1 MPTYLDATHNK
12 RNESNPIPASSD
24 NSDKTNHEEFPLSLR
39 SQQELKLLGEY
50 VDHCRLMLNDIH
62 TDLIQLRMDPSNPV
76 ILSKAAK
83 RLGRFC
89 QDADSW
95 GFHSLDDVALGLQ
108 KLLLESFDRAVSIR
122 LWMVLERGLNLL
134 LDLVDS
140 LEDDFRKGLAVK
152 DVLESMNDAGRETRA
167 FAR

>member
-1 MPTYLDATHNK
+1 
-12 RNESNPIPASSD
+12 
-24 NSDKTNHEEFPLSLR
+24 
-39 SQQELKLLGEY
+39 
-50 VDHCRLMLNDIH
+50 
-62 TDLIQLRMDPSNPV
+62 MDPSNPV